1 MKGRCG
7 MRTVGGLLKAMWL
20 KKKNLKSNGIIF
32 LYMRTLERVW
42 EWTVTEPFNIV
53 EMQRSVFDQA
63 VVGLEQLF

>member
-32 LYMRTLERVW
+32 FVYAHIR
-42 EWTVTEPFNIV
+42 
-53 EMQRSVFDQA
+53 A
-63 VVGLEQLF
+63 CVGMNCHRAL